1 MLGNV
6 AHALMRAVSR
16 LISTPSPGLRK
27 ASQSVG
33 INANAARKSA
43 CATVVLC
50 ILTAPLFGL
59 DLKSLK
65 PQGYVSDFANVLDPQ
80 SRARLEAYCGR
91 VEQLTGAQMAMVT
104 IKSLDGEPI
113 EDVTNTLYRQWGV
126 GKKGKDEGIMFLLAI
141 QDHRDRVEVGYGLEP
156 ILPDGFDGSITR
168 SIQPLLRQSAYG
180 PAMFAAAQQIGSAIA
195 RAKGVVPQS
204 GARARVRETSRGH
217 GLPLPVIIIG
227 IIVLLLLFG
236 RGGSGGGFLAG
247 MLLGNLL
254 GGGRGG
260 GGGWGGGGF
269 GGGGGGGGFGGFG
282 GGDSGG
288 GGASGSW

>member
-1 MLGNV
+1 VGKLARAAAALCALSASLV
-6 AHALMRAVSR
+6 A
-16 LISTPSPGLRK
+16 
-27 ASQSVG
+27 
-33 INANAARKSA
+33 
-43 CATVVLC
+43 
-50 ILTAPLFGL
+50 L

-80 SRARLEAYCGR
+80 LREQLEAYCGR
-91 VEQLTGAQMAMVT
+91 VEQLTGAQMALVT

-156 ILPDGFDGSITR
+156 ILPDGFDGSIAR
-168 SIQPLLRQSAYG
+168 SIQPLLRSGSYG
-180 PAMFAAAQQIGSAIA
+180 PALISAAQQIGSQIA
-195 RAKGVVPQS
+195 RAKGVAPQA
-204 GARARVRETSRGH
+204 GARPRYRETSGRRGI
-217 GLPLPVIIIG
+217 PLPVIIIG
-227 IIVLLLLFG
+227 IVVLFFLL
-236 RGGSGGGFLAG
+236 RHGGGGGGFLAG

-260 GGGWGGGGF
+260 SGWSGGGF

>member
-1 MLGNV
+1 VRATL
-6 AHALMRAVSR
+6 ALCLLTGCVS
-16 LISTPSPGLRK
+16 
-27 ASQSVG
+27 A
-33 INANAARKSA
+33 
-43 CATVVLC
+43 
-50 ILTAPLFGL
+50 L

-65 PQGYVSDFANVLDPQ
+65 PQGYVSDFANVLGPQ
-80 SRARLEAYCGR
+80 SRAQLEAYCGR
-91 VEQLTGAQMAMVT
+91 VERITGAQMALVT
-104 IKSLDGEPI
+104 IKSLDGQPI

-141 QDHRDRVEVGYGLEP
+141 QDHRDRIVVGYGLEP
-156 ILPDGFDGSITR
+156 ILPDGFDGGITR
-168 SIQPLLRQSAYG
+168 GIQPLLRQGAYG
-180 PAMFAAAQQIGSAIA
+180 PAMIAAAQQIGSEIA

-204 GARARVRETSRGH
+204 GARPRIRQAPGRQ
-217 GLPLPVIIIG
+217 GLPWPVIVIG
-227 IIVLLLLFG
+227 IIVLLLLFRG
-236 RGGSGGGFLAG
+236 GGSGRGFLAG

-260 GGGWGGGGF
+260 GGSWGGGGF